1 MDGKLA
7 TWSKEETEELRDL
20 LKLPSTLPSS
30 TLFSLPSLSSPL
42 LPVTAFARDF
52 PAVGVFT

>member
-1 MDGKLA
+1 MEKLA
-7 TWSKEETEELRDL
+7 TWSNEETEELRDL

-30 TLFSLPSLSSPL
+30 TLSTLPSLSSPL